1 MKVRAL
7 GCSGGVGAGLR
18 TTSLMIDEDILID
31 AGSGLGELYLEEMSR
46 IRHIF
51 LTHSHLDHVGFI
63 PLLVDSVFE
72 RLHDPIVVHAQA
84 ETIKALKEHIFNWV
98 IWPDFSKLP
107 SEDAPVLRFEEM
119 PPGTVVEVEGRII
132 ESITVNHTV
141 PAVGYRV
148 SQGNAA
154 FAFTGD
160 TSTNDTFWAALNL
173 HGKLDLLIVECA
185 FTNRQSKLAQVSHHY
200 CPSSLAQ
207 DLAKLKIQPEV
218 YLTHL
223 KPGEELVILSEARAA
238 IQYVSLK
245 TLVGGEIFQL

>member
-1 MKVRAL
+1 MKLRAL

-18 TTSLMIDEDILID
+18 TTSLMVDEDILID

-63 PLLVDSVFE
+63 PLLIDSVFE
-72 RLHDPIVVHAQA
+72 RLHDPITVYAQA
-84 ETIKALKEHIFNWV
+84 ETIKALKDHIFNWV

-107 SEDAPVLRFEEM
+107 SEDASVLRFEEM
-119 PPGTVVEVEGRII
+119 PPGTSVEIKGRII
-132 ESITVNHTV
+132 ESIGVNHTV

-148 SQGNAA
+148 AQGAAA

-160 TSTNDTFWAALNL
+160 TTTNDTFWAALNS

-185 FTNRQSKLAQVSHHY
+185 FTNRQYKLAQVSHHY
-200 CPSSLAQ
+200 CPALLSQ
-207 DLAKLKIQPEV
+207 DLAKLKMQPEV

-238 IQYVSLK
+238 IQHVSLK

>member
-1 MKVRAL
+1 MRLRTL

-18 TTSLMIDEDILID
+18 TTSLMVDEDILID

-72 RLHDPIVVHAQA
+72 RLNDPIVVHAQA

-107 SEDAPVLRFEEM
+107 SEDSPVLRFEVM
-119 PPGTVVEVEGRII
+119 TPGSSIEINGRVVESVA
-132 ESITVNHTV
+132 VNHTV

-148 SQGNAA
+148 SEGSSA
-154 FAFTGD
+154 FAFSGD
-160 TSTNDTFWAALNL
+160 TCSNDAFWSALNN
-173 HGKLDLLIVECA
+173 HSTLDLLIVECA
-185 FTNRQSKLAQVSHHY
+185 FTNRQNKLAQASHHY

-207 DLAKLKIQPEV
+207 DLAKLKHQPEV

-238 IQYVSLK
+238 IQHVPLK